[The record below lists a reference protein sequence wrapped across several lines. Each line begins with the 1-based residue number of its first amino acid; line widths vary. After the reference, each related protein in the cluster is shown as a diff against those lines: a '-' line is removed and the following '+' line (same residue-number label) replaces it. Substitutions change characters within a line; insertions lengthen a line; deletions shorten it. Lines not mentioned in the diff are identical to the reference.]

1 MFCSQSYQLE
11 VLFAQ
16 FFWLLLFLFL
26 PPCNYSTL
34 RDRTLELPILPGEG
48 VFFLFLFFFR
58 IGFCLGIIKHQA
70 AFLSSSQVFAQYLCG
85 VWGRG
90 FKKVFSFFLDKH
102 GDLTGLGVG
111 GWGTP
116 RAALAGWSSLGSWR
130 RHGSHEPART
140 CGGELPKHALP
151 HHAQPQQCHP
161 QHFHRGEWATRAGWV
176 SWVASGVMGAGDLLG
191 FLEVWPYSGL
201 WALGI
206 G

>member
-1 MFCSQSYQLE
+1 MFCGQSYQLE

-90 FKKVFSFFLDKH
+90 FKKVFSFFWTSTGISLD
-102 GDLTGLGVG
+102 LVWGVG
-111 GWGTP
+111 GP
-116 RAALAGWSSLGSWR
+116 PVQPLLAGPLWVPGGGMAR
-130 RHGSHEPART
+130 MNRPAPVEVSYRNMRFLIT
-140 CGGELPKHALP
+140 HNPSN
-151 HHAQPQQCHP
+151 
-161 QHFHRGEWATRAGWV
+161 ATL
-176 SWVASGVMGAGDLLG
+176 ST
-191 FLEVWPYSGL
+191 FIEVSGL
-201 WALGI
+201 PGLG
-206 G
+206 GCPGWLPV

>member
-1 MFCSQSYQLE
+1 MFCGQSYQLE

-34 RDRTLELPILPGEG
+34 RDRTLKLPILLGEG

-90 FKKVFSFFLDKH
+90 FKKVFSFFGQARGSH
-102 GDLTGLGVG
+102 WTWCGGLGDPPCSPCWLVLSG
-111 GWGTP
+111 FPEEAW
-116 RAALAGWSSLGSWR
+116 LA
-130 RHGSHEPART
+130 
-140 CGGELPKHALP
+140 
-151 HHAQPQQCHP
+151 
-161 QHFHRGEWATRAGWV
+161 
-176 SWVASGVMGAGDLLG
+176 
-191 FLEVWPYSGL
+191 
-201 WALGI
+201 
-206 G
+206 